1 MLSQSVNEITWHF
14 LGYLKLRED
23 LATTAVRYEHAP
35 QGSNDA
41 LVEQMVDIKPRR
53 DEEPETQ
60 SDMRLDAVSLNSGSE
75 NYSFNLPIWSF
86 PASNTNLGPVSQS
99 SQAPLGTLSNPL
111 PEDVNIQIPP
121 PALIWE
127 YDVIATYSEINAPGS
142 FGIIHQR
149 NTMMDDDT
157 LIQEHVDWEQT
168 GSEMPASMVLET
180 MLDVAKGVTALHLP
194 PENLLAQE
202 EFAKEVATAQG
213 SRSQEGS
220 SKVSLQFGENTG
232 TYDPEEL
239 ESEQDDDK
247 AEEAHGAMV
256 PEHMVSLGDNE
267 ATNVAVIADLIEAET
282 SVVVMGDYYATNA
295 IFQTNIFMGS
305 GNDAAQFAGGARQY
319 PQDTLINTGG
329 TEKSGEVLIPSFVS
343 GATSL
348 YSFDVDVAHGDYF
361 NVTALQQFN
370 YLSDNDH
377 IQYELNAGGS
387 FISLGD
393 NTQVNAAQ
401 VIKDVSEYDM
411 IITAGDYF
419 DFNYI
424 SQKNILL
431 DADEVLWDAEAL
443 TGSGEGNALINDAR
457 ISNVGGGTLF
467 KTMGSGEQAF
477 FEALKQQD
485 EAFTFRPSEYE
496 NGFPQIGSS
505 DFKVLFVTGNSYHM
519 NAIEQINVL
528 SDLDSGR
535 VIGIDPSLIEDE
547 DTLNSGWSGGNLAR
561 NKAEII
567 DYDSQSG
574 FQYLGGSY
582 SEEELQIQVN
592 LNMDDDRSVLPQGNT
607 TGDLVAEL
615 VAFTQQDSEDGP
627 QFDGVS
633 LASLQT
639 GDLFTDLLN

>member
-1 MLSQSVNEITWHF
+1 
-14 LGYLKLRED
+14 
-23 LATTAVRYEHAP
+23 
-35 QGSNDA
+35 
-41 LVEQMVDIKPRR
+41 MVDVKPRR

-60 SDMRLDAVSLNSGSE
+60 SDMRLDAVSLNSGDAD
-75 NYSFNLPIWSF
+75 YSFKLPLWSF
-86 PASNTNLGPVSQS
+86 PAPNTALGPLSQA
-99 SQAPLGTLSNPL
+99 SQAPLGTLGNPS
-111 PEDVNIQIPP
+111 PGDVNIQIPP
-121 PALIWE
+121 PVLIWE
-127 YDVIATYSEINAPGS
+127 YDVIANYSEINAPES
-142 FGIIHQR
+142 FGIIHQH

-157 LIQEHVDWEQT
+157 LIQEHVAWEQT
-168 GSEMPASMVLET
+168 GSEMPAPMILET
-180 MLDVAKGVTALHLP
+180 MLDVAKGVTALDLP
-194 PENLLAQE
+194 PENFLAQE
-202 EFAKEVATAQG
+202 EFAKEVAAAQG

-232 TYDPEEL
+232 AYDPEEF
-239 ESEQDDDK
+239 ENEQDDDK

-305 GNDAAQFAGGARQY
+305 GNDVAQFAGGATQY

-377 IQYELNAGGS
+377 IQYELNTGGS

-467 KTMGSGEQAF
+467 KAMGSGEQAF

-485 EAFTFRPSEYE
+485 ESFSFRPSDYE

-505 DFKVLFVTGNSYHM
+505 EFKVLYVTGNSYHM

-535 VIGIDPSLIEDE
+535 VVGNDPSLIEDE
-547 DTLNSGWSGGNLAR
+547 DIENFGSGGGNLAR

-567 DYDSQSG
+567 DYDSQSA

-592 LNMDDDRSVLPQGNT
+592 LNMDDDRSVLQHGNAAS
-607 TGDLVAEL
+607 DLVAEL
-615 VAFTQQDSEDGP
+615 VAFTQQDSEAGP
-627 QFDGVS
+627 QFDGVA

-639 GDLFTDLLN
+639 GDLFTDLLT